1 MAAMDMRR
9 LLHTAL
15 PYLLLA
21 LAFAALASVCM
32 RGLPSEL
39 EGQALAAAGQLLQG
53 KGTLNPQ
60 WGSLQASAVLLQ
72 PVLAASMALLG
83 GTEGAA
89 ACMRLPFLALAFL
102 EALLSY
108 KLLQGTLGDTGS
120 VLMSLGAL
128 LCCGCGL
135 QIAAPYGLCVFFGY
149 AAFLCA
155 LCSQR
160 QRSEDDGSA
169 GYARVLAP
177 LGAGFFA
184 VMAVVCNT
192 VGATLMLVLWVAP
205 LCFERSREVAVQ
217 MLWNA
222 AGAVLGAAVFLL
234 AATAGSDPLG
244 QLHAV
249 AAGLQ
254 AQRPTFQGDLP
265 SLLLVAAAIPAAAL
279 YVGTLLA
286 KRKSM
291 PARVRTACCAAMLA
305 LGLACTAGAM
315 AQNPSGGAELQEGP
329 CAGLSV
335 SASQEAAYSETL
347 QLLDEVGSDDLYVL
361 GEAQWALLG
370 TAGGWAPLGDA
381 EWVLAAAGS
390 DAASFESEY
399 GELYLPFSSN
409 GSATLYKHVSEQSFI
424 TAA

>member
-1 MAAMDMRR
+1 MDMRR

-15 PYLLLA
+15 PYLLVA

-39 EGQALAAAGQLLQG
+39 EGQALAAANQLLQG

-72 PVLAASMALLG
+72 PALALSTALLG
-83 GTEGAA
+83 GTAGAV
-89 ACMRLPFLALAFL
+89 ACMRLVFLTLAFL
-102 EALLSY
+102 EALLSC
-108 KLLQGTLGDTGS
+108 KLLQGSLGETGS
-120 VLMSLGAL
+120 MLMSLGAL

-135 QIAAPYGLCVFFGY
+135 AIAAPYGLCVFFGY

-155 LCSQR
+155 LCSQQ

-177 LGAGFFA
+177 LGAGLFA
-184 VMAVVCNT
+184 MMAVVCNM
-192 VGATLMLVLWVAP
+192 VAATLMLILWVLP
-205 LCFERSREVAVQ
+205 LCFDRSREVAVQ

-222 AGAVLGAAVFLL
+222 AGAVLGAAIFLL

-244 QLHAV
+244 QLQAV

-254 AQRPTFQGDLP
+254 AERPTFNGDLP
-265 SLLLVAAAIPAAAL
+265 SLLLVAAVIPAAAL
-279 YVGTLLA
+279 YAGSLLS
-286 KRKSM
+286 KRKPM
-291 PARVRTACCAAMLA
+291 PARVRTACCAAMLV

-315 AQNPSGGAELQEGP
+315 AQNPSWGTELQEGP
-329 CAGLSV
+329 CAGLDV
-335 SASQEAAYSETL
+335 SASQESTYGETL
-347 QLLDEVGSDDLYVL
+347 ELLAKVEDDALYVL
-361 GEAQWALLG
+361 GNAQWVLLG
-370 TAGGWAPLGDA
+370 AAGGWAPLGDA
-381 EWVLAAAGS
+381 EWVLAVAGS
-390 DAASFESEY
+390 DTNAFESEY

-409 GSATLYKHVSEQSFI
+409 SSATLYKRVSEQSFI
-424 TAA
+424 AAG